1 VEGAAGDEAL
11 TGRSTGRTPRCPFE
25 IEYSFRRLRPS
36 APHIVPPPSLRPTR
50 RLSSSLPS
58 IGVAETMEVE
68 NHTESRCQDHEV
80 WRSSRANH
88 IGRSEHQ
95 AMVAV
100 ACGGVD
106 EPAAIAGGWNQSESE
121 LATSMDWRYRSSSFR
136 PFLLSFI
143 TSLQERDEPC
153 TTNF

>member
-1 VEGAAGDEAL
+1 
-11 TGRSTGRTPRCPFE
+11 
-25 IEYSFRRLRPS
+25 
-36 APHIVPPPSLRPTR
+36 
-50 RLSSSLPS
+50 
-58 IGVAETMEVE
+58 
-68 NHTESRCQDHEV
+68 
-80 WRSSRANH
+80 
-88 IGRSEHQ
+88 
-95 AMVAV
+95 MVAV

-106 EPAAIAGGWNQSESE
+106 EPAGIIAGGWNQSESE